1 MSFKIGI
8 IGLPNVGKST
18 LFQALTRKQVDVANY
33 PFCTID
39 PNVGVVEVPDERL
52 QKLSEISKSKKITPT
67 VIEFVDIAGLVKNA
81 HKGEGLGNQFLSNI
95 REVDAIAEVLRDFK
109 DINITHVEGNV
120 DPDRDKSII
129 HLELVMADMQT
140 VEKKI
145 EKTNK
150 EAKTGDKESIKLLNI
165 LNKLKKILDQGKLAS
180 DAILEYE
187 ELRKIRDLNLLT
199 LKPIIYILNVD
210 ETTNINSDK
219 KTLSKTKTDLKI
231 NAKLESE
238 LAELLPEDAKEYL
251 KDLGIEKTGLDK
263 LITTGYKILNL
274 ITFFTSGP
282 QETRAWTIAQN
293 TKAPQAAGKIHTDFE
308 KGFIRAEVCD
318 YEDYITHN
326 GEQGAKE
333 KGLIRLEGK
342 EYIVKDGDV
351 IYFRVAT

>member
-8 IGLPNVGKST
+8 VGLPNVGKST
-18 LFQALTRKQVDVANY
+18 LFQALTRKKVDASNY

-52 QKLSEISKSKKITPT
+52 QKLAEIYKSEKITPT
-67 VIEFVDIAGLVKNA
+67 VIEVVDIAGLVKNA

-95 REVDAIAEVLRDFK
+95 REVDAIVEVLRDFE
-109 DINITHVEGNV
+109 DTNITHMQGSV

-129 HLELVMADMQT
+129 HLELAMADLQT
-140 VEKKI
+140 VDKKI
-145 EKTNK
+145 EKARK
-150 EAKTGDKESIKLLNI
+150 EAKTGDKEILKLLNI
-165 LNKLKKILDQGKLAS
+165 LNKLKDILDQGKLAS
-180 DAILEYE
+180 DTNMDIE
-187 ELRKIRDLNLLT
+187 ELKKIRDLNLLT
-199 LKPIIYILNVD
+199 LKPIIYIY
-210 ETTNINSDK
+210 NINEK
-219 KTLSKTKTDLKI
+219 KSKNIDNNKIFI

-238 LAELLPEDAKEYL
+238 LAELSLREAKEYL
-251 KDLGIEKTGLDK
+251 RDLGIEKTGLDK

-282 QETRAWTIAQN
+282 KETRAWTITQN

-318 YEDYITHN
+318 YENYIARN
-326 GEQGAKE
+326 GEYGAKQ
-333 KGLIRLEGK
+333 KGLVRLEGK

>member
-219 KTLSKTKTDLKI
+219 KTLSKTKTDIKI

>member
-8 IGLPNVGKST
+8 VGLPNVGKST
-18 LFQALTRKQVDVANY
+18 LFQALTRKKVDASNY

-52 QKLSEISKSKKITPT
+52 QKLAEIYKSEKITPT
-67 VIEFVDIAGLVKNA
+67 VIEVVDIAGLVKNA

-95 REVDAIAEVLRDFK
+95 REVDAIVEVLRDFE
-109 DINITHVEGNV
+109 DTNITHIEGNV

-129 HLELVMADMQT
+129 HLELAMSDLQT
-140 VEKKI
+140 VDKKI
-145 EKTNK
+145 EKARK
-150 EAKTGDKESIKLLNI
+150 EAKTGNKEILKLLNI
-165 LNKLKKILDQGKLAS
+165 LNKLKDILDQGKLAS
-180 DAILEYE
+180 DTNLDEE
-187 ELRKIRDLNLLT
+187 ELKRTRDLNLLT
-199 LKPIIYILNVD
+199 LKPIIYIY
-210 ETTNINSDK
+210 NINEK
-219 KTLSKTKTDLKI
+219 KSKNIDNNKILI

-238 LAELLPEDAKEYL
+238 LAELSLQETKEYL
-251 KDLGIEKTGLDK
+251 RDLGIEKTGLDK

-282 QETRAWTIAQN
+282 KETRAWTITQN
-293 TKAPQAAGKIHTDFE
+293 TKATQAAGKIHTDFE

-318 YEDYITHN
+318 YKNYIACN
-326 GEQGAKE
+326 GEYGAKQ

-351 IYFRVAT
+351 IYFRTAT